1 MQLSLD
7 FDITLS
13 ADDLARVVDDE
24 VREYAAE
31 QLYRDSSKYLP
42 YKTGA
47 LQDNVKIDAE
57 GIHYLQWYAPYTYV
71 GINPA
76 TGSPYNFRKTHHPLA
91 TDYWDE
97 AFVLNEY
104 DDFLKKIERFIRDR
118 KL

>member
-1 MQLSLD
+1 MNLTVKLNLNLTSN
-7 FDITLS
+7 
-13 ADDLARVVDDE
+13 DLRSVIDDE
-24 VREYAAE
+24 VVTYANE
-31 QLYRDSSKYLP
+31 QFYRDSQKYLP

-47 LQDNVKIDAE
+47 LMDTVRVDEK
-57 GIHYLQWYAPYTYV
+57 GVHYLQWYAQNVYV

-76 TGSPYNFRKTHHPLA
+76 TGKPYRFRKTYHPLA

-104 DDFLKKIERFIRDR
+104 DAFLRKIEGFIRDR